1 MTDGTLIC
9 SGTYSCSTRFVV
21 SGDVSP
27 GTSYACV
34 DQWRQ
39 AVRTIQSQASRSVAL
54 SINVDSMC
62 WYLGDKVVQPID
74 TGCQIV
80 LLRPLF
86 VGADEEEPVLGDMR
100 GVLIRVE
107 ASVHA
112 QLRM

>member
-1 MTDGTLIC
+1 METGRENNTMTGFTQCCTLDQL
-9 SGTYSCSTRFVV
+9 RQQ
-21 SGDVSP
+21 
-27 GTSYACV
+27 TSM
-34 DQWRQ
+34 RK
-39 AVRTIQSQASRSVAL
+39 
-54 SINVDSMC
+54 
-62 WYLGDKVVQPID
+62 YLGDKVVQPID